1 MERIKDFKIDDRTP
15 RPAIKV
21 MPMQFDDDEA
31 TRRIVMHDA
40 RRVIRQHKEE
50 IQQLAYK

>member
-1 MERIKDFKIDDRTP
+1 MLNFSYMQGGYQIKRLKDFKIDDRTP

-31 TRRIVMHDA
+31 IRRIMMHDA
-40 RRVIRQHKEE
+40 
-50 IQQLAYK
+50 